1 MTKVSMTQLDALIAR
16 ADELR
21 AQGKN
26 VTIVMDV
33 LNDHKIPKG
42 DQWSSTP
49 TYGRIYETR

>member
-26 VTIVMDV
+26 VTISMDV
-33 LNDHKIPKG
+33 LNDIKIPKNK
-42 DQWSSTP
+42 WSSAP
-49 TYGRIYETR
+49 TYTRKHD